1 MQFFSNAGS
10 DRCRWQ
16 LQQIGANWQF
26 HETNAPK
33 MIDGTSPHHSSG
45 ATLKPRQNT
54 IITHKNRLTRID
66 SSKKIGQAIAPKG
79 PPNTCGEGR
88 IKVGV
93 SGFHCVFWPFSL
105 LLCHIS
111 SETNKVDFQCLAQC
125 FCAFIPN
132 LVVCLF
138 VLVVGNFRT
147 SAIFFTFNALPRCSL
162 RPGTL
167 CHRRTAP
174 ARPPRRPSTQTRG
187 TCCAKARCCWSHR
200 LFPRCWDERSLAAFP
215 TNGSRSPARP
225 STALV

>member
-1 MQFFSNAGS
+1 MLRAWLSHCFLVRCCSFAVLLLSLQFFFCAVFAITGS

-93 SGFHCVFWPFSL
+93 SGFHCVFWPFHSSL
-105 LLCHIS
+105 PYFQR
-111 SETNKVDFQCLAQC
+111 NKVDFQCLAQC

-147 SAIFFTFNALPRCSL
+147 STIFLSFFLLT
-162 RPGTL
+162 TL
-167 CHRRTAP
+167 
-174 ARPPRRPSTQTRG
+174 TQ
-187 TCCAKARCCWSHR
+187 
-200 LFPRCWDERSLAAFP
+200 
-215 TNGSRSPARP
+215 
-225 STALV
+225 